1 MSKTRKILIF
11 VVLIAIIG
19 LLGFGYF
26 SISDYSVRLKENN
39 SEETEENVEEEEKE
53 KKESQESVSYEK
65 EFSDKLI
72 AIGEDIYNNREYKI
86 DLYLSDNGAY
96 FITMEQLRDSF
107 QYDISTFVGEDGTAC
122 DYHLS
127 GIFIDPDHKMNVE
140 YIKYNV
146 PVVPV
151 FAGCLSA

>member
-39 SEETEENVEEEEKE
+39 SKEPEEIVEEEEKE
-53 KKESQESVSYEK
+53 TQESVSYEK
-65 EFSDKLI
+65 ELSDKLI

>member
-39 SEETEENVEEEEKE
+39 SKEPEENVEEEEKE
-53 KKESQESVSYEK
+53 TQESVSYEK
-65 EFSDKLI
+65 ELSDKLI

-107 QYDISTFVGEDGTAC
+107 QYDISTFVGEDGIAC

>member
-53 KKESQESVSYEK
+53 TQESVSYEK
-65 EFSDKLI
+65 ELSDKLI

>member
-39 SEETEENVEEEEKE
+39 SKEPEENVEEEEKE
-53 KKESQESVSYEK
+53 TQESVSYEK
-65 EFSDKLI
+65 ELSDKLI